1 MAQRG
6 VNKVMLLGN
15 IGRDPEVRVSP
26 NGNAIANLT
35 LATSETW
42 KDQQGERQ
50 ERTEWH
56 RIVMF
61 GKTAEIARDYLRKG
75 GKIYLEGKLQTR
87 KWQDKETGQDRYQT
101 EIVGREFDFGGRS
114 EGGRSNGGAKRADG
128 YPGEWAPERP
138 VNDDGL
144 YDDDIPF

>member
-75 GKIYLEGKLQTR
+75 SKLYLEGKLQTR
-87 KWQDKETGQDRYQT
+87 KWQDKEGRDQYTT
-101 EIVGREFDFGGRS
+101 EIVAHEFQMLDP
-114 EGGRSNGGAKRADG
+114 KPADG
-128 YPGEWAPERP
+128 DRPRQPERAP
-138 VNDDGL
+138 SPPAYQPPAADF
-144 YDDDIPF
+144 DDDLPF

>member
-1 MAQRG
+1 MAI
-6 VNKVMLLGN
+6 NKAIIFGN
-15 IGRDPEVRVSP
+15 LGRDPEIRYMPSGSAVTNITV
-26 NGNAIANLT
+26 
-35 LATSETW
+35 ATTEKW
-42 KDQQGERQ
+42 KDKETGEMKEQ
-50 ERTEWH
+50 TEWH
-56 RIVMF
+56 RVSFF
-61 GKTAEIARDYLRKG
+61 GRQAEIIGQHFHKG
-75 GKIYLEGKLQTR
+75 DKIYVEGKIQTR